1 MRNIDILVGLER
13 EINKFDSQLD
23 KPSTDES
30 LFWLNQAVG
39 KFIKLRFNSDLIH
52 GTSYEQNEKR
62 REDLIKLYEQKTYTS
77 TNMTVDESQ

>member
-39 KFIKLRFNSDLIH
+39 KFIKLRFNSDLVH
-52 GTSYEQNEKR
+52 GTSYEQNESVEKILLNYTNR
-62 REDLIKLYEQKTYTS
+62 RLTHQQI
-77 TNMTVDESQ
+77 